1 MAQCALLSSIIS
13 DLVPLWWWW
22 GWSAW
27 TFELIILWRSV
38 PVNIQFLTWKSS
50 NRSVNVRILLD
61 HKSERIIFLKDKPH
75 TAPYFQWYSL
85 DFYKE
90 IIYYWFVSE
99 WAKPNGLSSLFPP
112 DSFPLRPTLLRE
124 REGGREGGRELLSWY
139 GAFLK
144 NVFVWRKYTNSY

>member
-99 WAKPNGLSSLFPP
+99 WAKPNGAVWPFPHRA
-112 DSFPLRPTLLRE
+112 DLEFPLRTEFTEGRRE
-124 REGGREGGRELLSWY
+124 RAGTAQLIRSFPSHLFSLSE
-139 GAFLK
+139 
-144 NVFVWRKYTNSY
+144 RKENK